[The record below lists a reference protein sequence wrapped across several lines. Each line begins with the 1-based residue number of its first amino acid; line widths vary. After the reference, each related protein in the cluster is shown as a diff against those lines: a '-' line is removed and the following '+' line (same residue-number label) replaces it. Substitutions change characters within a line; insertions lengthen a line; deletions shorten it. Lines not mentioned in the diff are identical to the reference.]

1 MKTPLYDAVKNYN
14 PELRVH
20 MPGHSGATL
29 ISPLYSAS
37 AFDITELDFSDN
49 LLSAKGVILESEKLT
64 ASAYHSK
71 YCLYFTN
78 GCTCALFTAICVAKE
93 RVKQLEILGTP
104 HKSIVNAC
112 ELFGL
117 DYKVV
122 NIISKNAEGILIT
135 TPDYYGNI
143 VDVSAIREGH
153 PHAFIIVDEAH
164 GAHFAFSSLLPKNT
178 TGEADFVVNGMHKTL
193 PVFTGGA
200 ILRTNSLE
208 LYQKAEEYRA
218 KIHSTSPS
226 YLIMTSM
233 DFARGYMS
241 ENGERLYAELKKII
255 DNLKLPTGF
264 RIVKT
269 DDFTR
274 IVIEVPEQTT
284 GYAVSKDAKKSD
296 IYFEL
301 VEDRYLVCIATP
313 FNMDKL
319 YKLEKLNPN
328 PKAIA
333 RKNLFEFVG
342 KVAPK
347 DIGLYPPGKI
357 YIKKGELIT
366 KEVIELLSKDAE
378 RVFGLE

>member
-1 MKTPLYDAVKNYN
+1 MNTPLYDAVKNYN

-20 MPGHSGATL
+20 MPGHSGITSL
-29 ISPLYSAS
+29 SPLYEAS
-37 AFDITELDFSDN
+37 KFDITELDFSDN
-49 LLSAKGVILESEKLT
+49 LLSAKGVILQAEKLT
-64 ASAYHSK
+64 ANAYDSK

-93 RVKQLEILGTP
+93 RVKQIEILGTP
-104 HKSIVNAC
+104 HKSIINAC
-112 ELFGL
+112 ELFGV

-122 NIISKNAEGILIT
+122 DIISKNADGIIVT
-135 TPDYYGNI
+135 TPNYYGNT
-143 VDVSAIREGH
+143 VDVLSIREGH

-164 GAHFAFSSLLPKNT
+164 GAHFTFSPLLPKNT

-218 KIHSTSPS
+218 KLHSTSPS

-241 ENGERLYAELKKII
+241 ENGERLYAELKERIN
-255 DNLKLPTGF
+255 NLKLPNGF
-264 RIVKT
+264 RIVKA

-274 IVIEVPEQTT
+274 IVIEVPNHTT
-284 GYAVSKDAKKSD
+284 GYAVSKDAQNAG
-296 IYFEL
+296 IFFEL

-313 FNMDKL
+313 FNMELLD
-319 YKLEKLNPN
+319 KLEKLNPN
-328 PKAIA
+328 PTAIPT
-333 RKNLFEFVG
+333 KNLFEFVG
-342 KVAPK
+342 KIAVK

-357 YIKKGELIT
+357 YVKKGELIT
-366 KEVIELLSKDAE
+366 KEVIDLLSKDAE